1 MMRRRDLMAML
12 ASSGAAQDNER
23 SRRRLGVLA
32 STRQTDPEWQA
43 ERASFTNE
51 MRRRSCWPSEQA
63 DKQRALPY
71 RSRGIVSPMPLI
83 AGRVLFN

>member
-1 MMRRRDLMAML
+1 MMRRRDLIAML

-63 DKQRALPY
+63 DKQK
-71 RSRGIVSPMPLI
+71 GSPLQI
-83 AGRVLFN
+83 EGNRLAHAADRR